1 MVYMYYN
8 RPCSQVVVTNT
19 YDLMRAARVFL
30 IPKLWPWE
38 ENLAKKYGKWAGKEL
53 QDKILQM

>member
-1 MVYMYYN
+1 M
-8 RPCSQVVVTNT
+8 VTNT

-53 QDKILQM
+53 QDRILQM